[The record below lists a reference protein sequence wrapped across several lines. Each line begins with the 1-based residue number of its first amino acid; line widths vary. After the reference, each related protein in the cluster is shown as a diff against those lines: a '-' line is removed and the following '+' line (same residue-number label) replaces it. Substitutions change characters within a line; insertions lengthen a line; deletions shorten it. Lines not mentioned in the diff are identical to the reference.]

1 MDHGAR
7 AGSEEVK
14 VASMTE
20 VRDRNEHKQSWV
32 GSDYEGLEHLRVR
45 VHAVVSHLDLYYGYR
60 KYFLVLAVQKQTE
73 TVPPHEHQTR
83 HYACLGDAP
92 RES

>member
-1 MDHGAR
+1 MEEEGLMMDHGAR

-32 GSDYEGLEHLRVR
+32 GSDYEGLEHL
-45 VHAVVSHLDLYYGYR
+45 S
-60 KYFLVLAVQKQTE
+60 
-73 TVPPHEHQTR
+73 
-83 HYACLGDAP
+83 
-92 RES
+92 